1 MDPRLYDAAAI
12 ASGFVPGSGL
22 MDFVGQAPAI
32 GGGMGPSFM
41 QNIQNRQYLD
51 ALLQTAGA
59 AGDALMVIPPVGM
72 TVKAAT
78 TAGKTARAGSKAAD
92 ALAATKKA
100 NALPA
105 QKLSAEDQALVDLF
119 GSKAA
124 REAKLKQKVK
134 KAEKSEPKA
143 KVKTAK
149 NQRVDPDVYRQ
160 MAATSG
166 DAAVVRQ
173 AQQGMHLKPDGYGGY
188 IGAPRTV
195 SSPQALGAMRQG
207 LDQQF
212 ASGVD
217 ALKSADPNRTGTW
230 YDRAKAAQAQT
241 NEPFQLPQSLNQ
253 HAVYSAGVSPESEL
267 GFALKHQVSRQ
278 LGLPDM
284 AYRGAP
290 MNNLD
295 NAIAQDRMP
304 RLGFKIGEYR
314 AKNDPNV
321 PNTGLFGVND
331 FRAAQG
337 FGYTNPDGSIWTGGV
352 SNTMHPFMDAE
363 TALLVNRANTS
374 NVGGRADWSGPHLQ
388 EVPWVLGKAQD
399 LYSRGTGPSGRY
411 NAAKHFGGNEAE
423 AIKQSIVDANNTF
436 EDYLYKHAA
445 SATHES
451 IPGASTGHVSQM
463 LNASPEAKAAYTQA
477 GSWNAPLAVDGSD
490 KDVIYSAL
498 GMRQLPPVDATGA
511 YMNSQGIM
519 ESNPMV
525 IARPLLDFP
534 TGGGGG
540 RIAETR
546 SNAMDAAERLR
557 AVVDAQEAGAWNL
570 PNTMGSVSGKNSA
583 VIDSRALNNSATTGA
598 MPSAKALAESNRML
612 DPYGYGLTPTSR
624 GALLFPFNPKATPMQ
639 LDKALKNTQASLL
652 DLIPGDLSKGV
663 TSSGYFPGIGKFDET
678 GRVIPTAPFSG
689 EATGGLLE
697 ALAKAPPEVAA
708 NLSESEGIRSTIG
721 KITARDVAAGGARE
735 DIQNL
740 RKFLSEADWNKAV
753 KMIRTGATPA
763 AALAAMGYSIT
774 SMAGQDE

>member
-1 MDPRLYDAAAI
+1 MDPRLYDATAI
-12 ASGFVPGSGL
+12 ASGLLPGSGL
-22 MDFVGQAPAI
+22 MDVIGQAPAI
-32 GGGMGPSFM
+32 GGGMGPNLW
-41 QNIQNRQYLD
+41 QNIRNKQYID
-51 ALLQTAGA
+51 AMLQLAGA
-59 AGDALMVIPPVGM
+59 AGDALMIVPPVGM

-78 TAGKTARAGSKAAD
+78 TAGKTARAGSKAAK
-92 ALAATKKA
+92 AAKKVTEIPVQ
-100 NALPA
+100 N
-105 QKLSAEDQALVDLF
+105 LSVEDKAIVDLF
-119 GSKAA
+119 GTKAA
-124 REAKLKQKVK
+124 REAKLKKKVK
-134 KAEKSEPKA
+134 QAEKSDPKER
-143 KVKTAK
+143 VKTGK
-149 NQRVDPDVYRQ
+149 SQRVDPDVYRQ

-166 DAAVVRQ
+166 DAEVLRQ
-173 AQQGMHLKPDGYGGY
+173 AQQGAHLKPDGYGGY

-195 SSPQALGAMRQG
+195 SSPQALGRMRQD

-241 NEPFQLPQSLNQ
+241 NEPYQLSQSLNQ
-253 HAVYSAGVSPESEL
+253 HSVYSAGVSPESEL

-278 LGLPDM
+278 LGMPDM
-284 AYRGAP
+284 AYRSTP

-295 NAIAQDRMP
+295 NAVQQDRMP

-363 TALLVNRANTS
+363 TALLVNRANTA

-399 LYSRGTGPSGRY
+399 LYSRGSGPTGRY
-411 NAAKHFGGNEAE
+411 NAAKHFGGNEAA

-451 IPGASTGHVSQM
+451 IPGASTGHVPQM
-463 LNASPEAKAAYTQA
+463 LNASPEDKLAYTKA
-477 GSWNAPLAVDGSD
+477 GSWNAPLAVDGGD

-511 YMNSQGIM
+511 YINSQGVM

-540 RIAETR
+540 RVADTR
-546 SNAMDAAERLR
+546 VDAMNSAERLR
-557 AVVDAQEAGAWNL
+557 AAVDAQEAGAWNL
-570 PNTMGSVSGKNSA
+570 PNTMGGVSGKNSA
-583 VIDSRALNNSATTGA
+583 VIDSRALNNSATTGV
-598 MPSAKALAESNRML
+598 MPSAQALAEGNKML
-612 DPYGYGLTPTSR
+612 NPQGYGLTATSR
-624 GALLFPFNPKATPMQ
+624 GALIHPFDEGATPKNLQ
-639 LDKALKNTQASLL
+639 AVLKSSQNSLL

-663 TSSGYFPGIGKFDET
+663 TSSGYFPGIGKFNEA
-678 GRVIPTAPFSG
+678 GEVVPTAPFSG

-708 NLSESEGIRSTIG
+708 NLSESEGVRSAIG
-721 KITARDVAAGGARE
+721 KITARDAAAGGARD
-735 DIQNL
+735 DIQNM

-753 KMIRTGATPA
+753 KMIRAGATPA

-774 SMAGQDE
+774 SMAGQEE